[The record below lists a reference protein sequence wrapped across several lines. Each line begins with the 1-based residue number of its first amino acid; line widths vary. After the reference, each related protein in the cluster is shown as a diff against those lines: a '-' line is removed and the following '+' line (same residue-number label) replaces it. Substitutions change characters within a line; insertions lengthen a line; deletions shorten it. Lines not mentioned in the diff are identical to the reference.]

1 MVAAEPITDV
11 DTTAADILEDLD
23 LELNADGISLV
34 FAELK
39 TPVRRKI
46 ERYDL
51 TETVNPDHFFE
62 TISEAVAAFREETG
76 GQWTEGPGPFTLR

>member
-1 MVAAEPITDV
+1 MTDV
-11 DTTAADILEDLD
+11 DTTAADMLEGLD

-39 TPVRRKI
+39 TPVRQKI

-51 TETVNPDHFFE
+51 TDTIDPDHFFE
-62 TISEAVAAFREETG
+62 TITQAVGVFRETTG
-76 GQWTEGPGPFTLR
+76 AEWTAGPGPFALR